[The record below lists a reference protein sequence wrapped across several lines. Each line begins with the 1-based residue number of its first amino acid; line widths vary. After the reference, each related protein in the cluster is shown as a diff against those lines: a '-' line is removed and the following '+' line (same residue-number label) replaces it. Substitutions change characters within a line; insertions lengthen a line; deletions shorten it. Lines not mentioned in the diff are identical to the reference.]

1 MSNRVWLSSLGLAC
15 LVVGLTAAPLRAGT
29 PGEPSQ
35 GLKEPTLVHK
45 VAPTYPPDAKKEGV
59 EGVVV
64 LNAVI
69 AKDGSVRET
78 SVKQAADNR
87 LVEAA
92 RAAVAQWRY
101 EPVRDKKGQVVEA
114 TITVNIRFRLDKDKK

>member
-1 MSNRVWLSSLGLAC
+1 MSNRVRLSSAALVCLVAGLA
-15 LVVGLTAAPLRAGT
+15 AASLWAGT

-35 GLKEPTLVHK
+35 ALKEPTLVHK
-45 VAPTYPPDAKKEGV
+45 VPPQYPADAKKEGI

-78 SVKQAADNR
+78 SVKQAADPR

-92 RAAVAQWRY
+92 RTAVAQWRY
-101 EPVRDKKGQVVEA
+101 EPVRDKQGEVVEA
-114 TITVNIRFRLDKDKK
+114 TITVTVRFRLDKSKK